1 MKNLYV
7 LTFKVILITRLF
19 ATFVATPTTINAP
32 PVNSNLIE
40 KDNLRNIFGHC
51 LHKKDVP
58 KCLKR
63 RAVDVID
70 DIIQSDD
77 PLGVNLFNLEIS
89 LKKDPK
95 FYHAR
100 SDTESGRNF
109 EDVLSQKLRN
119 LLESRFLQVKV
130 NDNANENLESSTD
143 VNEARKKKGG
153 GGGGKHGMMMSGK

>member
-1 MKNLYV
+1 M
-7 LTFKVILITRLF
+7 
-19 ATFVATPTTINAP
+19 
-32 PVNSNLIE
+32 
-40 KDNLRNIFGHC
+40 
-51 LHKKDVP
+51 P

-77 PLGVNLFNLEIS
+77 PLGVNLFNLDIS

-100 SDTESGRNF
+100 SDTESGRSF
-109 EDVLSQKLRN
+109 EDVISQKLRN

-130 NDNANENLESSTD
+130 NDNANENSESSTTD